1 MHDLV
6 AASADGIRRSLE
18 TLWFAQYMGRWRSR
32 GRPGPQ
38 RAPARRVDIQCGFA
52 QVGQPRRPISK
63 TGSRG
68 VETHVS
74 RARAL
79 RVLSG

>member
-6 AASADGIRRSLE
+6 AASAGGIRRSLE
-18 TLWFAQYMGRWRSR
+18 TLWFGQYRGRWRSR
-32 GRPGPQ
+32 GRPGPH
-38 RAPARRVDIQCGFA
+38 
-52 QVGQPRRPISK
+52 
-63 TGSRG
+63 G